1 MIEAVVPA
9 FVCLCLNFP
18 GQMKHLPFSLRVNG
32 QRCQPFQPCHCVVMA
47 GAGVSVKNF
56 LFLHI
61 QFHNDLPPF
70 ICCGAVCPAWFTF
83 LSAGLSASRSCPD
96 FLPAY
101 CPLWCAPVVTKS
113 MILREP
119 FYRVTS
125 PEVIPLAAGHS
136 IFKVLCLLTRTSL
149 PKKGGC
155 SRMSKTLE

>member
-1 MIEAVVPA
+1 MAYIYKTILRYCPKYTPA
-9 FVCLCLNFP
+9 LFYPSIDNQKCSYTKNHFCPTNFWPIKHRNLSMFCPPFVCDNCE
-18 GQMKHLPFSLRVNG
+18 
-32 QRCQPFQPCHCVVMA
+32 C
-47 GAGVSVKNF
+47 
-56 LFLHI
+56 
-61 QFHNDLPPF
+61 
-70 ICCGAVCPAWFTF
+70 F
-83 LSAGLSASRSCPD
+83 LSAGLSASRSCPE